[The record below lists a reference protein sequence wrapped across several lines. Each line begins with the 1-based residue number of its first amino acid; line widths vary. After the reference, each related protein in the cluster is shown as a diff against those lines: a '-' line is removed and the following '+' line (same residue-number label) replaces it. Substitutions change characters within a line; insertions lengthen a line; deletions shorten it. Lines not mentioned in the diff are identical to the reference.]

1 MKRAPAAPAL
11 RLTVQNRDAFRGLPA
26 RSTLR
31 RWLRLALARDAE
43 IVLRFV
49 GAREARALNRA
60 FRRRDYATNVL
71 TFAYGGR
78 PLRADVVLCV
88 PVVRAEARSQGKPFR
103 HHLAHLVVHG
113 ALHAQGHDH
122 VRPRQARAMEAIERR
137 LLARLGIADP
147 YA

>member
-1 MKRAPAAPAL
+1 MKRARTAPTL
-11 RLTVQNRDAFRGLPA
+11 RLTVQNGAAFADLPS

-31 RWLRLALARDAE
+31 RWLRLALKGDAD

-60 FRRRDYATNVL
+60 YRRRDYATNVL
-71 TFAYGGR
+71 TFVYGQR
-78 PLRADVVLCV
+78 PVRADVVLCV
-88 PVVRAEARSQGKPFR
+88 PVVRAEARSQGKAFR
-103 HHLAHLVVHG
+103 HHLAHLVLHG

-122 VRPRQARAMEAIERR
+122 VRTRQARAMEAIERR